1 MNESTIGVDGQTTI
15 PAAILDSLGLKS
27 GDKIVW
33 FFDRYTKIHATVV
46 RQSEESLFRKMMRE
60 AMQILCGREKLK

>member
-15 PAAILDSLGLKS
+15 PAAILESLGLKS

-33 FFDRYTKIHATVV
+33 FLDRPIKTRVIVM
-46 RQSEESLFRKMMRE
+46 RQSEESLSRKMMRE
-60 AMQILCGREKLK
+60 AMQILCGRAQLK